1 MVRGASTRGGEPLL
15 EASCFFSCVFEIF
28 FANVSPRPRREISIA
43 RFWGGF
49 PNLLTMLEVG
59 MQTAKYFSPRILD
72 HGETRK
78 CTMLANGV

>member
-1 MVRGASTRGGEPLL
+1 MVFFLRVRDIFRQRVTAS
-15 EASCFFSCVFEIF
+15 
-28 FANVSPRPRREISIA
+28 SPRNFHSEGL
-43 RFWGGF
+43 GGF

-78 CTMLANGV
+78 CTMFLANEV